1 MSISAPKDLYGLV
14 GYPVKH
20 SYSAFMHNAAFA
32 HYGMNAE
39 YHLFEVPPE
48 KLEAFFR
55 VTIPELKIRGLN
67 VTIPH
72 KEKAC
77 DYLTGSVSFF
87 VHRNKAVNTVR
98 VELDGN
104 LSGYNT
110 DGPGFTRDLAE
121 RGIVMAGR
129 RVVLLGAGGGARAV
143 AMALANKGIAALE
156 IYDLDVIKAKV
167 LVSII
172 KEFFPSIVVSC
183 VEDPQA
189 AGMAEADI
197 LVNATPVGM
206 KPQDPL
212 IIKKEALSSRLFVYD
227 LIYNPSA
234 TPLLKAAQDAGC
246 KTANGLGMLLHQ
258 GCLAFEYWTG
268 KPAPVEVM
276 REALLEAVGK

>member
-1 MSISAPKDLYGLV
+1 
-14 GYPVKH
+14 
-20 SYSAFMHNAAFA
+20 
-32 HYGMNAE
+32 MNAE
-39 YHLFEVPPE
+39 YRLFEVPPE

-110 DGPGFTRDLAE
+110 DGPGFTRDLTE
-121 RGIVMAGR
+121 RGVVMAGAK
-129 RVVLLGAGGGARAV
+129 VVLLGAGGGARAV
-143 AMALANKGIAALE
+143 ATALANKGISALG
-156 IYDLDVIKAKV
+156 IYDMDMIKAKV
-167 LVSII
+167 LESII
-172 KEFFPSIVVSC
+172 KESFPQIDVNC
-183 VEDPQA
+183 
-189 AGMAEADI
+189 AETASRLNVRAADI
-197 LVNATPVGM
+197 LINATPVGM
-206 KPQDPL
+206 KPEDPL
-212 IIKKEALSSRLFVYD
+212 IVNKEEMHPKLFVYD

-234 TPLLKAAQDAGC
+234 TLLLKTAEAAGC

-268 KPAPVEVM
+268 KPAPVDVM
-276 REALLEAVGK
+276 REALMQAVGK

>member
-1 MSISAPKDLYGLV
+1 MSASAPKELYGLV

-20 SYSAFMHNAAFA
+20 SYSAFMHNAAFV

-48 KLEAFFR
+48 KLESFFR

-110 DGPGFTRDLAE
+110 DGPGFTRDLTE

-129 RVVLLGAGGGARAV
+129 RAVLLGAGGGARAV
-143 AMALANKGIAALE
+143 AMALANKGISALE
-156 IYDLDVIKAKV
+156 IYDVDVIKAKV

-172 KEFFPSIVVSC
+172 KEFFPSIAVSC
-183 VEDPQA
+183 APTPDALGV
-189 AGMAEADI
+189 AGADI
-197 LVNATPVGM
+197 LINATPVGM
-206 KPQDPL
+206 KSQDPL
-212 IIKKEALSSRLFVYD
+212 IVKKESLSSSLFVYD
-227 LIYNPSA
+227 LIYNPSQ
-234 TPLLKAAQDAGC
+234 TPLLKAAEAAGC
-246 KTANGLGMLLHQ
+246 QTANGLGMLLH
-258 GCLAFEYWTG
+258 
-268 KPAPVEVM
+268 
-276 REALLEAVGK
+276 